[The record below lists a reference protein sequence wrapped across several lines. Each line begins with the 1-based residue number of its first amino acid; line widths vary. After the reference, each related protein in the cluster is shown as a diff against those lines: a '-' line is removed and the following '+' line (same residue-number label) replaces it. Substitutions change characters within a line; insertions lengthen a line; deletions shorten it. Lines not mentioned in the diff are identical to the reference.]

1 MRLNFLQQAINN
13 DMRLIEIDPKAKL
26 PASQYSFPEK
36 PTAPR
41 APKPKSAATLPTIK
55 PIKPMTPSDAL
66 IASLK
71 KQIQR
76 INQRI
81 QMIRVMQNKRRS
93 S

>member
-13 DMRLIEIDPKAKL
+13 DMRLIEIDPNTKA
-26 PASQYSFPEK
+26 PTTQYNFPEK

-55 PIKPMTPSDAL
+55 PIKPMTPSEAL